1 MFDLISIIL
10 TLGSLSVITFLIL
23 RKLLVLED
31 KKSFSQEKESFLKEE
46 KFLGKALEEWDEI
59 SKNFLEF
66 FLRKIKIVSLK
77 VDNKISFWLESIKK
91 EEKKENSFSFEKLNH
106 QKKIQKIK
114 IKSQRSSIGR
124 ATAL

>member
-23 RKLLVLED
+23 RKLLVLEN

-106 QKKIQKIK
+106 QKKDSKTK
-114 IKSQRSSIGR
+114 NKKP
-124 ATAL
+124 A

>member
-31 KKSFSQEKESFLKEE
+31 KKFFSQKKEDSLKEE
-46 KFLGKALEEWDEI
+46 RFLGKALEEWDEI

-66 FLRKIKIVSLK
+66 FLRKIKIISLK
-77 VDNKISFWLESIKK
+77 IDNKISFWLESLKK
-91 EEKKENSFSFEKLNH
+91 EEEKKENLFPFEQLNH
-106 QKKIQKIK
+106 NQEKSKAKNKKP
-114 IKSQRSSIGR
+114 
-124 ATAL
+124 A